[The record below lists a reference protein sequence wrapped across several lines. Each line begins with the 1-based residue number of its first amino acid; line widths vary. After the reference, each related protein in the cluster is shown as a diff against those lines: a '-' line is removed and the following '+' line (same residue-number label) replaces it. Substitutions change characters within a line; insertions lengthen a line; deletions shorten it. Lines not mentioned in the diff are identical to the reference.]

1 MENSNSKN
9 SKEAKPLIMIII
21 EDDGSTSWITTGN
34 ITENQ
39 FSLVQK
45 LVLVASEPSYFLL
58 TAIYLEMIVN
68 GIEKIVVST
77 FKAFIKI
84 FKDKFKK

>member
-9 SKEAKPLIMIII
+9 SKEVKPLIMIII
-21 EDDGSTSWITTGN
+21 EEDGSTSWITTGN

-39 FSLVQK
+39 FNLVQK

-58 TAIYLEMIVN
+58 AAIYLEMIVN

-84 FKDKFKK
+84 FKDKFTK